1 MSLTNA
7 SNPIIHPDI
16 RKHFDGTN
24 LTAFE
29 TMITHILSGRH
40 VDGFRTGTITC
51 PSPADSPT
59 SPTDWS
65 SSTPTTLSGSLL
77 GLKDTGTAKELWDS
91 ITTKY
96 RNKSTMDTMAVA
108 HAKDMIAQEM
118 YIPGKDIVDHFKR
131 HNVLRRAVVD
141 AGGTISDDEHITH
154 LISPD
159 PSTSFNPLALAAA
172 ARHALVCSN
181 PNCKR
186 NGHLI
191 DNCYWPGGGKE
202 GQFPPNFGNRH
213 AHTATMA
220 TTHIVL

>member
-51 PSPADSPT
+51 PSLPDSPT

-65 SSTPTTLSGSLL
+65 SSTPTRAEWFARDEWVRSTIALNIVDIIEL

-96 RNKSTMDTMAVA
+96 RNKSTMAVA

-154 LISPD
+154 LISPN
-159 PSTSFNPLALAAA
+159 PSTSFNPLALATA

-202 GQFPPNFGNRH
+202 GQFPPQLR
-213 AHTATMA
+213 
-220 TTHIVL
+220 